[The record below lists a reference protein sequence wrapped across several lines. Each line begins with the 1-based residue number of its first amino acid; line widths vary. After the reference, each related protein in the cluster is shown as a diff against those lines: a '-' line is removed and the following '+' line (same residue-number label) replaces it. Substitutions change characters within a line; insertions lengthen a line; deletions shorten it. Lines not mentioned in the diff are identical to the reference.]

1 MINVAIIG
9 TGKISP
15 THIEGYLKFPKR
27 CKIVALVDI
36 YPEKAESTKK
46 KYNLNCEVLD
56 SHKKLLGRKE
66 IDLIS
71 VCTPPYVHCEIAKDF
86 LDDGKNVIIEKPMAA
101 SLEECDIVLEAAQKN
116 RTVLSV
122 ISQNRF
128 RNPTWKLKKML
139 ESGIAG
145 KVLHAQVDSFWWRG
159 HCYYDLW
166 WRGTWE
172 KENGGCTLNHAVHH
186 IDILNWMMN
195 DLPDKVSAFVTN
207 VAHDNSEVEDLSSAI
222 LQYPKGAI
230 GNLTSSVVHHGE
242 RQKIIIQCENAVL
255 SMPWDPV
262 CFRSRE
268 DGFPEADKDFK
279 KKIQKAY
286 NAIPDLKYEGHTA
299 QIDNVLTAIE
309 KGQPPLVT
317 GQDGKKALELI
328 FAVYKSSSLDQTVN
342 LPMKTDDT
350 FYTRQGVLDSVPR
363 FYKKSAFIENFD
375 DKLKIKS

>member
-15 THIEGYLKFPKR
+15 MHIGGYLKFPKR

-36 YPEKAESTKK
+36 YPEKAKQKK
-46 KYNLNCEVLD
+46 AEYKLDCEVLD
-56 SHKKLLGRKE
+56 SHKKLLGRKD

-71 VCTPPYVHCEIAKDF
+71 ICTPPYVHCEIAKDF

-101 SLEECDIVLEAAQKN
+101 SLEECDIVLEAAKKSGA
-116 RTVLSV
+116 VLSV

-128 RNPTWKLKKML
+128 KNSIWKLKKMI
-139 ESGIAG
+139 ESGVAG

-195 DLPDKVSAFVTN
+195 GLPDKVSAFLAN

-222 LQYPKGAI
+222 LKYQEGAL

-242 RQKIIIQCENAVL
+242 KQKIVIQCEKAML
-255 SMPWDPV
+255 STPWEV
-262 CFRSRE
+262 ACCKSRE
-268 DGFPEADKDFK
+268 DGFSVIDKK
-279 KKIQKAY
+279 GQKKIQSAY
-286 NAIPDLKYEGHTA
+286 KAIPNLKFEGHTA
-299 QIDNVLTAIE
+299 QIDNVLTSIE
-309 KGQPPLVT
+309 KNEAPIVT
-317 GQDGKKALELI
+317 GYDGRRALELI
-328 FAVYKSSSLDQTVN
+328 FAVYKSGAKGEIVN
-342 LPMKTDDT
+342 LPIKSSDA
-350 FYTRQGVLDSVPR
+350 FYTQEGILNAMPR
-363 FYKKSAFIENFD
+363 FYEKSGCVENFD
-375 DKLKIKS
+375 NSLKIKS

>member
-1 MINVAIIG
+1 MINIAIIG

-15 THIEGYLKFPKR
+15 KHIEGYLKFPHR

-36 YPEKAESTKK
+36 YPEKAEQKK
-46 KYNLNCEVLD
+46 KEYKLDCEILD
-56 SHKKLLGRKE
+56 SHKKLLGRKD

-71 VCTPPYVHCEIAKDF
+71 VCTPPFVHCEIAKDF

-101 SLEECDIVLEAAQKN
+101 SLEECDIILEAAKKSQ
-116 RTVLSV
+116 TVLSV

-145 KVLHAQVDSFWWRG
+145 RVLHAQVDSFWWRG

-195 DLPDKVSAFVTN
+195 GLPEKVSAFIAN
-207 VAHDNSEVEDLSSAI
+207 VSHDNSEVEDLSSAI
-222 LQYPKGAI
+222 LKYQGGAL

-242 RQKIIIQCENAVL
+242 KQKIIIQCEKAML
-255 SMPWDPV
+255 SMPWDLA
-262 CFRSRE
+262 CCKSRE
-268 DGFPEADKDFK
+268 DGFPDIDKESK
-279 KKIQKAY
+279 KKIQKVY
-286 NAIPDLKYEGHTA
+286 DAIPDLKFEGHTA

-309 KGQPPLVT
+309 KKETPIVT
-317 GQDGKKALELI
+317 GYDGKRALELI
-328 FAVYKSSSLDQTVN
+328 FAIYKSGSLDKIVN
-342 LPMKTDDT
+342 LPIKPNDA
-350 FYTRQGVLDSVPR
+350 FYTQQGVLDTVPR
-363 FYKKSAFIENFD
+363 FHKKSGFIENFD

>member
-1 MINVAIIG
+1 MINIAIIG

-15 THIEGYLKFPKR
+15 MHIEGYLKFPKR

-36 YPEKAESTKK
+36 YPEKAEQKK
-46 KYNLNCEVLD
+46 KEYKLDCEVLD
-56 SHKKLLGRKE
+56 SHKKLLGRKD
-66 IDLIS
+66 IDLVS
-71 VCTPPYVHCEIAKDF
+71 VCTPPFVHCEIAKDF

-101 SLEECDIVLEAAQKN
+101 SLDECDIILEAAEKSQ
-116 RTVLSV
+116 TVLSV

-145 KVLHAQVDSFWWRG
+145 KILHVQVDSFWWRG

-195 DLPDKVSAFVTN
+195 GLPEKVSAFIAN
-207 VAHDNSEVEDLSSAI
+207 VSHDNSEVEDLSSAI
-222 LQYPKGAI
+222 LKYQGGAI

-242 RQKIIIQCENAVL
+242 KQKIIIQCEKTVL

-262 CFRSRE
+262 CCKSRE
-268 DGFPEADKDFK
+268 DGFSDIDKKSK
-279 KKIQKAY
+279 KKFQKVY
-286 NAIPDLKYEGHTA
+286 DAIPDLKFEGHTA

-309 KGQPPLVT
+309 KEQPPIVT
-317 GQDGKKALELI
+317 GYDGKRALELI
-328 FAVYKSSSLDQTVN
+328 FAIYKSGSLDKIVN
-342 LPMKTDDT
+342 LPISPDDA
-350 FYTRQGVLDSVPR
+350 FYTQQGVLDTVPR
-363 FYKKSAFIENFD
+363 FHKKSGFIENFD